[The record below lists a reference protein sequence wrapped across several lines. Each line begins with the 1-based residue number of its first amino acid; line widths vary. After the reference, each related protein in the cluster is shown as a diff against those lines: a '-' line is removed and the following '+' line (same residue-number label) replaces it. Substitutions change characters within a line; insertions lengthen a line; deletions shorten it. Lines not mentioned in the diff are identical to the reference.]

1 MLKKGVNM
9 KEYKN
14 VYILDH
20 PLIRHKLAIIRDKNT
35 NTKQFREIISEL
47 ATLMAYESFKDVPT
61 QKIVVETPLETV
73 EQTVVKENSIAIV
86 PILRAGL
93 GMVDGILSLF
103 PAAKVGHIGLYRD
116 EETFEPK
123 EYYCKLPVGIEEK
136 VVMVVDPM
144 LATGGSA
151 CDAITMLKK
160 RGCKKIKLMSIIG
173 APEGV
178 SKVAE
183 AHPDVEIYVS
193 TLDRC
198 LNEYCYILPGLGD
211 AGDRIFGTK

>member
-1 MLKKGVNM
+1 MEN
-9 KEYKN
+9 YKN
-14 VYILDH
+14 VHILDH
-20 PLIRHKLAIIRDKNT
+20 PLIRHKLAIIRQKDT
-35 NTKQFREIISEL
+35 DTKQFRDIVKEL

-61 QKIVVETPLETV
+61 QEIEVETPLEKTK
-73 EQTVVKENSIAIV
+73 QTVVKENSIAIV

-93 GMVDGILSLF
+93 GMVDGILTLF

-116 EETFEPK
+116 EETLEPQ
-123 EYYCKLPVGIEEK
+123 EYYCKLPANIEQK

-151 CDAITMLKK
+151 CDAIKMLKK
-160 RGCKKIKLMSIIG
+160 RGCDKIKLMSIIA

-178 SKVAE
+178 KKVAE
-183 AHPDVEIYVS
+183 KYPEVEVFVA
-193 TLDRC
+193 TLDRG
-198 LNEYCYILPGLGD
+198 LNEHGYIVPGLGD

>member
-1 MLKKGVNM
+1 MKQYSNVN
-9 KEYKN
+9 
-14 VYILDH
+14 ILDH
-20 PLIRHKLAIIRDKNT
+20 PLIRHKLAIIRNKNT
-35 NTKQFREIISEL
+35 DTKQFREVVKEL
-47 ATLMAYESFKDVPT
+47 ATLMAYESFKDVPIQEIT
-61 QKIVVETPLETV
+61 VETPLETTK
-73 EQTVVKENSIAIV
+73 QIIVKENSIAIV

-116 EETFEPK
+116 EETLEPQ
-123 EYYCKLPVGIEEK
+123 EYYCKLPANIEEK

-151 CDAITMLKK
+151 VDAIKMLKK
-160 RGCKKIKLMSIIG
+160 RGCKNIKLMSIIA

-178 SKVAE
+178 EKVAK
-183 AHPDVEIYVS
+183 AHPDVQIFVS

-198 LNEYCYILPGLGD
+198 LNDKGYILPGLGD

>member
-1 MLKKGVNM
+1 M
-9 KEYKN
+9 KEFKN
-14 VYILDH
+14 VHILDH
-20 PLIRHKLAIIRDKNT
+20 PLIRHKLAIIRNKDT
-35 NTKQFREIISEL
+35 DTKTFREVVGEI

-61 QKIVVETPLETV
+61 QEIEVETPLEKTKQV
-73 EQTVVKENSIAIV
+73 VVKENSIAIV

-93 GMVDGILSLF
+93 GMVDGILTLF

-116 EETFEPK
+116 EETLEPQ
-123 EYYCKLPVGIEEK
+123 EYYCKLPKGIEDK

-151 CDAITMLKK
+151 KDAIKMLKK
-160 RGCKKIKLMSIIG
+160 HGCKHIKLMSIIA

-178 SKVAE
+178 EKVAE

-198 LNEYCYILPGLGD
+198 LNENGYILPGLGD

>member
-1 MLKKGVNM
+1 M
-9 KEYKN
+9 KNYQN
-14 VYILDH
+14 VHILEH
-20 PLIRHKLAIIRDKNT
+20 PLIRHKLAIIRNKDT
-35 NTKQFREIISEL
+35 DTKQFRDIVKEL

-61 QKIVVETPLETV
+61 QEITVETPLETTV
-73 EQTVVKENSIAIV
+73 QTVVKENSIAIV

-93 GMVDGILSLF
+93 GMVDGILTLF

-116 EETFEPK
+116 EETLEPQ
-123 EYYCKLPVGIEEK
+123 EYYCKLPTNIEQK

-151 CDAITMLKK
+151 CDAIAMLKK
-160 RGCKKIKLMSIIG
+160 RGCDKIKLMSIIA

-178 SKVAE
+178 AKVAE
-183 AHPDVEIYVS
+183 THPDVEVFVA

-198 LNEYCYILPGLGD
+198 LNEHGYILPGLGD

>member
-1 MLKKGVNM
+1 MQ
-9 KEYKN
+9 EYKN
-14 VYILDH
+14 VHILDH

-35 NTKQFREIISEL
+35 NTKMFREVVGEI

-61 QKIVVETPLETV
+61 QEIEVETPLETV
-73 EQTVVKENSIAIV
+73 TQTVVKENSIAIV

-93 GMVDGILSLF
+93 GMVDGILTLF
-103 PAAKVGHIGLYRD
+103 PAAKVGHIGLYRN
-116 EETFEPK
+116 EETLEPC
-123 EYYCKLPVGIEEK
+123 EYYCKLPTNIEEK

-151 CDAITMLKK
+151 VDAVKMLKK
-160 RGCKKIKLMSIIG
+160 RGCKNIKALFVIA
-173 APEGV
+173 APAGV
-178 SKVAE
+178 KKLAE

-198 LNEYCYILPGLGD
+198 LNEHGYILPGLGD
-211 AGDRIFGTK
+211 AGNRIFGTK

>member
-1 MLKKGVNM
+1 MEN
-9 KEYKN
+9 YKN
-14 VYILDH
+14 VHILDH

-35 NTKQFREIISEL
+35 CTKQFREIVSEL

-61 QKIVVETPLETV
+61 QEITVETPLETTT
-73 EQTVVKENSIAIV
+73 QIVVKENSIAIV

-93 GMVDGILSLF
+93 GMVDGIISLF

-116 EETFEPK
+116 EETFEPH
-123 EYYCKLPVGIEEK
+123 EYYCKLPTNIEEK

-151 CDAITMLKK
+151 CDAIKLLKK
-160 RGCKKIKLMSIIG
+160 RGCKKIKFMCIIA

-178 SKVAE
+178 KKLSE
-183 AHPDVEIYVS
+183 AHPDVEIFVS
-193 TLDRC
+193 TLDRG
-198 LNEYCYILPGLGD
+198 LNEHAYILPGLGD

>member
-1 MLKKGVNM
+1 M
-9 KEYKN
+9 KDYKN
-14 VYILDH
+14 VHILDH
-20 PLIRHKLAIIRDKNT
+20 PLIRHKLAIIRNKETD
-35 NTKQFREIISEL
+35 TKQFRDIIGEL

-61 QKIVVETPLETV
+61 EEITVETPLEVTK
-73 EQTVVKENSIAIV
+73 QTVVKENSVAIV

-103 PAAKVGHIGLYRD
+103 PAAKVGHIGLYRN
-116 EETFEPK
+116 EETLEPQ
-123 EYYCKLPVGIEEK
+123 EYYCKLPVGIDKK
-136 VVMVVDPM
+136 VVMIVDPM

-151 CDAITMLKK
+151 CDAISMLKK
-160 RGCKKIKLMSIIG
+160 RGCKTIKLMSIIA

-178 SKVAE
+178 EKVAE
-183 AHPDVEIYVS
+183 THPDVEVYVS

-198 LNEYCYILPGLGD
+198 LNENGYILPGLGD

>member
-1 MLKKGVNM
+1 MEN
-9 KEYKN
+9 YKN
-14 VYILDH
+14 VHVLNH
-20 PLIRHKLAIIRDKNT
+20 PLIRHKLAIIRNKDT
-35 NTKQFREIISEL
+35 DTKQFRDVVKEL

-61 QKIVVETPLETV
+61 QEITVETPLEVTT
-73 EQTVVKENSIAIV
+73 QTVVKENSIAIV

-116 EETFEPK
+116 EETLEPQ
-123 EYYCKLPVGIEEK
+123 EYYCKLPANIEEK

-151 CDAITMLKK
+151 CDAVQMLKK
-160 RGCKKIKLMSIIG
+160 RGCKNIKLMSII
-173 APEGV
+173 ASPEGV
-178 SKVAE
+178 EKVAN
-183 AHPDVEIYVS
+183 AHPDVEVFIS

-198 LNEYCYILPGLGD
+198 LNERGYILPGLGD

>member
-1 MLKKGVNM
+1 MEK
-9 KEYKN
+9 YKN
-14 VYILDH
+14 VHVLEH
-20 PLIRHKLAIIRDKNT
+20 PLIRHKLAIIRNKETD
-35 NTKQFREIISEL
+35 TKQFREVIKEL

-61 QKIVVETPLETV
+61 QEITVETPLETTT
-73 EQTVVKENSIAIV
+73 QTIVKENSIAIV

-116 EETFEPK
+116 EETLEPQ
-123 EYYCKLPVGIEEK
+123 EYYCKLPANIEEK
-136 VVMVVDPM
+136 VVMLVDPM

-151 CDAITMLKK
+151 VDAITMLKK
-160 RGCKKIKLMSIIG
+160 RGVKKIKFMAILA
-173 APEGV
+173 APEGLE
-178 SKVAE
+178 KVAS
-183 AHPDVEIYVS
+183 AHPDAEIYVS

-198 LNEYCYILPGLGD
+198 LNEHGYILPGLGD

>member
-1 MLKKGVNM
+1 MKNKKVF
-9 KEYKN
+9 
-14 VYILDH
+14 ILDH
-20 PLIRHKLAIIRDKNT
+20 PLIRHKLALIRNKET
-35 NTKQFREIISEL
+35 NTKQFREIIKEI
-47 ATLMAYESFKDVPT
+47 AMLMAYESFKEVPT
-61 QKIVVETPLETV
+61 QEIIVETPLETV
-73 EQTVVKENSIAIV
+73 KQTVVKENSIAIV

-103 PAAKVGHIGLYRD
+103 PSAKVGHIGLYRN
-116 EETFEPK
+116 EETLEPQ
-123 EYYCKLPVGIEEK
+123 EYYCKLPVDIEEK

-151 CDAITMLKK
+151 VDAIKMLKK
-160 RGCKKIKLMSIIG
+160 RGCKKIKFLAIIA

-178 SKVAE
+178 EKVTK
-183 AHPDVEIYVS
+183 AHPDVEIFVA

-198 LNEYCYILPGLGD
+198 LNENGYILPGLGD

>member
-1 MLKKGVNM
+1 M

-14 VYILDH
+14 VHILSH

-35 NTKQFREIISEL
+35 DTKQFREIIKEL
-47 ATLMAYESFKDVPT
+47 ATLMAYESFKEVPT
-61 QKIVVETPLETV
+61 KEVIVETPLETV
-73 EQTVVKENSIAIV
+73 TQTVVKENSIAIV

-116 EETFEPK
+116 EETLEPK
-123 EYYCKLPVGIEEK
+123 EYYCKLPVGIEKK

-151 CDAITMLKK
+151 RDAITMLKK
-160 RGCKKIKLMSIIG
+160 RGCTQIKLLSIIG

-198 LNEYCYILPGLGD
+198 LNEHGYILPGLGD